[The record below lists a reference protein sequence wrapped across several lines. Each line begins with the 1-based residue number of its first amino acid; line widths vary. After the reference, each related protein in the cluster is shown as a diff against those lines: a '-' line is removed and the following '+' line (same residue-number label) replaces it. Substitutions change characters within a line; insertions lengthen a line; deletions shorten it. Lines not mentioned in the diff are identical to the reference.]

1 MKNLKFRPLLIVL
14 FAAITFA
21 SCDKDDDNVPY
32 VFPSENPLNGFLLD
46 SGFGQVV
53 TSNTDQITNRE
64 LGFRFRPTASGA
76 ITALAVKIPG
86 VNSNLRVTIWDAD
99 TQEVIKEETFNVA
112 SSGVAVTKSIVAVG
126 LMKDHDYM
134 ITMNTNDWYTHSRTD
149 DANASYPF
157 TEANIQ
163 VLGYGYAIG
172 TNQTFPNLSSGNT
185 FDGDVSFTFQRTL

>member
-1 MKNLKFRPLLIVL
+1 MKNLKFRPLLMVL

-32 VFPSENPLNGFLLD
+32 VFPSENPLMGFLED

-53 TSNTDQITNRE
+53 TENTDQALNRE
-64 LGFRFRPTASGA
+64 LGFRFRPTATGA
-76 ITALAVKIPG
+76 ITALAVRIPA
-86 VNSNLRVTIWDAD
+86 VNSNLRVTIWDAE
-99 TQEVIKEETFNVA
+99 TQEILKTESFNIA

-126 LMKDHDYM
+126 LLKDHEYM
-134 ITMNTNDWYTHSRTD
+134 VTMNTNDWYTHSRTD

-172 TNQTFPNLSSGNT
+172 TGQTFPTLSSGNS